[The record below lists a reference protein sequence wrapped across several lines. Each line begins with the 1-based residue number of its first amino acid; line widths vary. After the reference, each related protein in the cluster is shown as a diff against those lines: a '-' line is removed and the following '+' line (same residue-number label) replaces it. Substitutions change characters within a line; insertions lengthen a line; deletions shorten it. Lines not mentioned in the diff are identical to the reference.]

1 MLNLIEVLQVK
12 YLNNLVEQS
21 HRKVKGKM
29 HQCLGWKSDEGAK
42 ATLAGIELWSM
53 IKNGS
58 STTLMVYLFGMN
70 LRACSLI
77 ASENQYVCT
86 SA

>member
-21 HRKVKGKM
+21 YRKVKDKM
-29 HQCLGWKSDEGAK
+29 HQCLEWKSDEGDK

-53 IKNGS
+53 IKKGQLDNPDDLS
-58 STTLMVYLFGMN
+58 VWDEFNAL
-70 LRACSLI
+70 A
-77 ASENQYVCT
+77 A
-86 SA
+86 